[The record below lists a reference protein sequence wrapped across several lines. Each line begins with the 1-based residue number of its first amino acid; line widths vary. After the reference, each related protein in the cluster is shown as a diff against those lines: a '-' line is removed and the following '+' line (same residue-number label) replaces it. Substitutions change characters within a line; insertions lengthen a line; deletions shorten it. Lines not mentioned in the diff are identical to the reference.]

1 MIMQQLERIELLT
14 VKLSFISTSLSGCHK
29 ERQSPP
35 GVCREI
41 YEEVYD
47 EK

>member
-1 MIMQQLERIELLT
+1 MIMQQLEKIELLT
-14 VKLSFISTSLSGCHK
+14 VKLSLPSLSRREIH
-29 ERQSPP
+29 SPS